1 MATIGRNWECPYC
14 GHAQV
19 LSGERVDEFSHQL
32 VVEGEKGEHP
42 LYLNGVAIGHSRR
55 NSRTLNP
62 STAQAKPRPKQI
74 TAEIILMGSIL
85 SPRFAPGP
93 RP

>member
-1 MATIGRNWECPYC
+1 LAEPPFDNRPRRYHGSDRHQTLRRN
-14 GHAQV
+14 
-19 LSGERVDEFSHQL
+19 SKKL
-32 VVEGEKGEHP
+32 VSKKVPAKNHWKASSPVG
-42 LYLNGVAIGHSRR
+42 IGHSRR

-74 TAEIILMGSIL
+74 TAEIVLMGSIL
-85 SPRFAPGP
+85 SPLPNGV